1 MKMDK
6 VANSGNDIGY
16 DATKMYI
23 DVSSIRYITHTTV
36 GGHKYFVIGI
46 NGTSFTLTDES
57 GKDLLCRMGLVEGW
71 LDQMKHKMIGCSE
84 ECLRLAC
91 CDFCIY
97 VRYEFFFDKDGDI
110 VRGGPT
116 GCGLHDDERHQDI
129 AESCGHCP
137 DFHCFRADE
146 DNMVVKVIDDE
157 MA

>member
-1 MKMDK
+1 MILIEYYP
-6 VANSGNDIGY
+6 GHDIGY

-57 GKDLLCRMGLVEGW
+57 GKDLLCRMGLVEEW
-71 LDQMKHKMIGCSE
+71 FDQMKHKMIGCSE

-91 CDFCIY
+91 CDFCMY
-97 VRYEFFFDKDGDI
+97 VHHEFFFDKDGDI
-110 VRGGPT
+110 VRGGPV
-116 GCGLHDDERHQDI
+116 GCGLHNDERHQDI

-146 DNMVVKVIDDE
+146 DNMVVKEIDDDA

>member
-1 MKMDK
+1 
-6 VANSGNDIGY
+6 
-16 DATKMYI
+16 
-23 DVSSIRYITHTTV
+23 
-36 GGHKYFVIGI
+36 
-46 NGTSFTLTDES
+46 
-57 GKDLLCRMGLVEGW
+57 
-71 LDQMKHKMIGCSE
+71 MKHKMIGCSE

-97 VRYEFFFDKDGDI
+97 VHHEFFFDKDGDI
-110 VRGGPT
+110 VRGGQV

-146 DNMVVKVIDDE
+146 DNMVVKEIDDDE

>member
-1 MKMDK
+1 MILIEYYP
-6 VANSGNDIGY
+6 GHDIGY

-23 DVSSIRYITHTTV
+23 DISSIRYITHTTV

-57 GKDLLCRMGLVEGW
+57 GKDLLCRMGLVEEW
-71 LDQMKHKMIGCSE
+71 FDQMKHKMIGCSE

-91 CDFCIY
+91 CDFCMY
-97 VRYEFFFDKDGDI
+97 VHHKFFFDKDGDI
-110 VRGGPT
+110 VRGGPV

-129 AESCGHCP
+129 AESCGHCS
-137 DFHCFRADE
+137 DFHCFGADE
-146 DNMVVKVIDDE
+146 DNMVVKEIDDDA

>member
-1 MKMDK
+1 MILIEYYP
-6 VANSGNDIGY
+6 GHDIGY

-57 GKDLLCRMGLVEGW
+57 GKDLLCRMGLVEEW
-71 LDQMKHKMIGCSE
+71 FDQMKHKMIGCSE

-91 CDFCIY
+91 CDFCMY
-97 VRYEFFFDKDGDI
+97 VHHEFFFDNNGDI
-110 VRGGPT
+110 VRGGPV

-146 DNMVVKVIDDE
+146 DNMVVKEVE
-157 MA
+157 E